1 LHYGPDATSGPYFFA
16 VVVHRKARQLA
27 RASVYGKPWKGWS
40 SASLK
45 IETLSW
51 KGVLS
56 LALHAGASKTPCETI
71 KKDKN
76 YERKRDA

>member
-1 LHYGPDATSGPYFFA
+1 
-16 VVVHRKARQLA
+16 
-27 RASVYGKPWKGWS
+27 VYGKPWKGWS